1 MQNVA
6 IPACF
11 SQTVQRELELN
22 PQLRNMP
29 ESAPGF
35 SLLIHGPCVLWE
47 LPAGSWK
54 AAGTKCGW
62 GMWIVPVVPVP
73 QWDISPLNLSEKV
86 MIPQQFHKNFWN
98 LFLLKPPLCP
108 ALLRAVNNCTSR
120 MISPILG
127 VEMLFLQLSRC
138 APNDI
143 QFLFWAWKRRQ
154 EINSGL
160 LEQENSA
167 GKENCS
173 LVGQGEAKAV
183 RREGFESWHSSALLS
198 SPSVCPALCGQVW
211 LQEVPKA
218 GTALPVPPC
227 FVLAV
232 GWAGTK
238 APICGRLP
246 QRAPMPLKAG
256 IDPCKETRAG
266 HNFAVGQ
273 GILWLH
279 MK

>member
-108 ALLRAVNNCTSR
+108 ALLCAVNNCTSR

-183 RREGFESWHSSALLS
+183 RREGFESWHSSACCSL
-198 SPSVCPALCGQVW
+198 
-211 LQEVPKA
+211 
-218 GTALPVPPC
+218 TALPVSAQLSVDRFGCRRCPRLGLPSL
-227 FVLAV
+227 FLPALSLQWDGLA
-232 GWAGTK
+232 
-238 APICGRLP
+238 PRL
-246 QRAPMPLKAG
+246 QSVADCHR
-256 IDPCKETRAG
+256 G
-266 HNFAVGQ
+266 HRCP
-273 GILWLH
+273 
-279 MK
+279 